1 MKSLIRKLLFKNLD
15 RQIFF
20 GVSIRNGKIAETA
33 YLKDGHRRI
42 DVSERHN
49 ILCERPFCIAVWI
62 CGNDLDTIGKRKLE
76 LNILRDEKLVVS
88 MTLTIIKKLEQP
100 NGVILVLE
108 IEKLR
113 CHQISLLH
121 QYLLINFFFS
131 NKRHGYKETLIYGGL
146 YSYPRRVI
154 VTSFRNKEYYNIF
167 PMDFQGEYPEINVY
181 LLGLRVSN
189 ITVNEIIETKRVVVS
204 STEEI
209 DSKTMYALGA
219 HHSKTPPEIQ
229 SLPFRVSESELLKFP
244 VPEFSS
250 WYREIEITDHFKLG
264 SHMMLVGRILNSKK
278 MHDSRNSL
286 YHIHF
291 FEQLKSGYEI
301 V

>member
-1 MKSLIRKLLFKNLD
+1 MKSLIRKLLFKNLVN
-15 RQIFF
+15 QIFF
-20 GVSIRNGKIAETA
+20 GVRIGNGRISETV

-62 CGNDLDTIGKRKLE
+62 GGNDFEAIGKKKLE
-76 LNILRDEKLVVS
+76 LHILRDGKPVVS
-88 MTLTIIKKLEQP
+88 MSLIITKKLEQN

-108 IEKLR
+108 IKKLR
-113 CHQISLLH
+113 CHQLSLLH

-154 VTSFRNKEYYNIF
+154 VISYRSKEYYNIF
-167 PMDFQGEYPEINVY
+167 PMDFQGEYPEINLY
-181 LLGLRVSN
+181 LLGLRISN
-189 ITVNEIIETKRVVVS
+189 ITVNKIIETKRVVVS

-219 HHSKTPPEIQ
+219 HHSKAPPEIG

-250 WYREIEITDHFKLG
+250 SYREIEITDHFKLG
-264 SHMMLVGRILNSKK
+264 SHMMLVGRIINSKK
-278 MHDSRNSL
+278 IQDSRSSL